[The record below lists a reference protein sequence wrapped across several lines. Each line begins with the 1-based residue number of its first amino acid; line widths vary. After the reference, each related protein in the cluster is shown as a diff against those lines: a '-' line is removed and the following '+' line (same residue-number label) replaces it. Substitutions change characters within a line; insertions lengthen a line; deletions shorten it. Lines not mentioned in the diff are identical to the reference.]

1 MNLEFVTFSVQLW
14 EQPKIPSRVRFSP
27 AQTVS
32 SDQEPFHSSTGL
44 PTPRPH
50 PRHFGKHRDW
60 SATSFK
66 SLKYLE
72 KNGAQSRNRTSD
84 TAIFNRM
91 LYQLSYLGSRVGMP
105 KKHPRERCVL

>member
-32 SDQEPFHSSTGL
+32 SDQEPFRSSTRF

-50 PRHFGKHRDW
+50 PRHFGVRRNW
-60 SATSFK
+60 SARSFK
-66 SLKYLE
+66 LLKYQG

-84 TAIFNRM
+84 TAIF
-91 LYQLSYLGSRVGMP
+91 
-105 KKHPRERCVL
+105 KKAWMGFKL